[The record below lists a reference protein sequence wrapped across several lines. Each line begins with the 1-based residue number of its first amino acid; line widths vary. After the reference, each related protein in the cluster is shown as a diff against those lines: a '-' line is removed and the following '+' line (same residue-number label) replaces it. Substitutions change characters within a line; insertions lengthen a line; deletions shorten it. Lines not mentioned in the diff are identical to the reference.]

1 MNKILIKEKKYEGKY
16 VALDSFS
23 NIKVVSSG
31 NNPINVLEKA
41 KTKGI
46 DNPVIFF
53 VPKNDIT
60 YIY

>member
-46 DNPVIFF
+46 DNPVIFLL
-53 VPKNDIT
+53 T
-60 YIY
+60 W